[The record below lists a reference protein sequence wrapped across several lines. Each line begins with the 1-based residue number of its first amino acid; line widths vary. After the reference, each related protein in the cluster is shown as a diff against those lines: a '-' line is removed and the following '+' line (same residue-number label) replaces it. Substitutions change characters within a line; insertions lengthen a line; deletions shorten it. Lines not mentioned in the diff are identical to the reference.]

1 MLTSLFIYR
10 RVNFHCNYQTFS
22 SFVVLLT
29 QQCYF
34 HSDTRVLVLSS
45 LKAIYADQELHTL
58 KAQSLKLVLRISRNY
73 SGSSSKSETAR
84 DNITSHDSDAREFF
98 CCSISQFS
106 LGVSIIGLKAKK

>member
-1 MLTSLFIYR
+1 MKVYPFKAKMSMLKYDNADSLFIYR

-58 KAQSLKLVLRISRNY
+58 KAQ
-73 SGSSSKSETAR
+73 T
-84 DNITSHDSDAREFF
+84 
-98 CCSISQFS
+98 
-106 LGVSIIGLKAKK
+106 GLKNFTELQW

>member
-1 MLTSLFIYR
+1 MKVYPFKAKMSMLKYDNADSLFIYR

-45 LKAIYADQELHTL
+45 LKAVYADQELHTL
-58 KAQSLKLVLRISRNY
+58 KA
-73 SGSSSKSETAR
+73 
-84 DNITSHDSDAREFF
+84 
-98 CCSISQFS
+98 
-106 LGVSIIGLKAKK
+106 